1 MTGAS
6 LRYLIKEGFRNT
18 WTNRMMSIASICVLM
33 SCLVLIGSASMIFLN
48 MDSLLSRIE
57 EENVIMVYIK
67 DDANQAAIDTMGQE
81 IKALGNVK
89 ELEYVPKEKAWAQ
102 QLETMEDAQAKFF
115 TQIFRTY
122 SSVLFCCAAGIIW
135 LCRPVMHVMKSNY
148 YYAWHFVPFLV
159 LASTCSCF
167 NQFMNSVY
175 VVTKKSQRSMVTM
188 MAGAISNC
196 IMNYFFIKLWGP
208 VGATYASFLGLA
220 LVFTLRAVDARRMIG
235 MRVHPARVLANAA
248 ALVFEAFV
256 LLAEPPLYGL
266 WTGLI
271 TLVIILY
278 NFAGVWAMARVLL
291 PRLLGRRGKALV
303 AAVDGWLKPKKA

>member
-115 TQIFRTY
+115 TQI
-122 SSVLFCCAAGIIW
+122 SSDIPLPNAYKVTVADLGKFDQTVKGLKGLQNVDTIRENKDLAQKLVSIRQGITVISIVIIGVLFAISLFIISNTIK
-135 LCRPVMHVMKSNY
+135 LTVYSRRLEISIMKS
-148 YYAWHFVPFLV
+148 
-159 LASTCSCF
+159 
-167 NQFMNSVY
+167 
-175 VVTKKSQRSMVTM
+175 
-188 MAGAISNC
+188 
-196 IMNYFFIKLWGP
+196 
-208 VGATYASFLGLA
+208 VGATNSFVRLPFVVEGMILGIVSGAVSRGLYELAVRQFGALLRSLSLSALPFAPYALQMLGIFVAIGIISGVGGSMITMRKYLNKEGSEIS
-220 LVFTLRAVDARRMIG
+220 AV
-235 MRVHPARVLANAA
+235 
-248 ALVFEAFV
+248 
-256 LLAEPPLYGL
+256 
-266 WTGLI
+266 
-271 TLVIILY
+271 
-278 NFAGVWAMARVLL
+278 
-291 PRLLGRRGKALV
+291 
-303 AAVDGWLKPKKA
+303 